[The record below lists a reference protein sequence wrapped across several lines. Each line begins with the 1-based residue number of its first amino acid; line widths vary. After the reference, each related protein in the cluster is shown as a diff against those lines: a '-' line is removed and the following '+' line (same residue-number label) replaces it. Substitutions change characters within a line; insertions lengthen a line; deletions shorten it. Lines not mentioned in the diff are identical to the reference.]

1 MIPPIRRIKCPH
13 FTYISSTSGFTVAE
27 SLVLLVIGVSL
38 LWMALPIVFVH
49 YGIIEPAEVVKT
61 QPILRPATSEGAK
74 GKGENVPESIPQ
86 QSSGKPVLPPNL
98 ERVTKGF
105 GVELPEEL
113 PKK

>member
-1 MIPPIRRIKCPH
+1 MRIKCRH
-13 FTYISSTSGFTVAE
+13 LKYISSKSGFTVAE

-61 QPILRPATSEGAK
+61 QSILRPATPEGEKK
-74 GKGENVPESIPQ
+74 GKGKDLLETIPA

-105 GVELPEEL
+105 GVGMPEEL